1 MNEINQL
8 IDRCETEPEA
18 RALLLALKMK
28 LFEAA
33 EAASEIQVAEEKTL
47 ILNN

>member
-8 IDRCETEPEA
+8 IDRCENKPEA
-18 RALLLALKMK
+18 RAVLLALKMK

-33 EAASEIQVAEEKTL
+33 EAAKTIQAENENTL